1 MMRILHVVSVMDMGG
16 MENYIMNLYRK
27 IDRSKFQFDFLVHH
41 GRRGIFE
48 DEIEALGG
56 RVYHTTLMDDF
67 NLVKYLR
74 DLDRL
79 FSQNDYRIVHGHLGS
94 TAFFYLG
101 AAKRHGVSARIL
113 HSHCPGHPNTVKG
126 YVKHVLFRLSPIHA
140 NVRLACSA
148 QAGKYQFRNA
158 AFEIVPNGIDM
169 DRFRFDENMREDM
182 RRRLRLKGNFVVG
195 HVGRFYYEKNHAY
208 LLGVFRELKKREPD
222 AVLLLLGDGMLM
234 EQTRAQARAMGLEA
248 SVRFMGVI
256 GDCAGYYQAM
266 DAFVLPS
273 LYEALPLTGIEAQCA
288 GLPCLF
294 SEGVSR
300 EVKIDAQAAF
310 LPIGSENVQ
319 MWVDKLLEIRKQ
331 GSVRRR
337 PILGAERFDA
347 GINAQ
352 KMVARYEALWERK
365 I

>member
-27 IDRSKFQFDFLVHH
+27 IDRSKLQFDFLVHH

-48 DEIEALGG
+48 DEIEELGG
-56 RVYHTTLMDDF
+56 RVYHTTLMDDL
-67 NLVKYLR
+67 NLVNYMR
-74 DLDRL
+74 DLNRL
-79 FSQNDYRIVHGHLGS
+79 FSKNEYRIVHGHLGS

-126 YVKHVLFRLSPIHA
+126 YIKHALFYLSPIYA
-140 NVRLACSA
+140 NIRLACSE
-148 QAGKYQFRNA
+148 QAGKYQFRKE
-158 AFEIVPNGIDM
+158 AFEIVPNGIDV
-169 DRFRFDENMREDM
+169 DRFRYDEDM
-182 RRRLRLKGNFVVG
+182 RNDVRRRLGLEGCFVVG

-208 LLGVFRELKKREPD
+208 LLRIFQELKKREID
-222 AVLLLLGDGMLM
+222 AVLLLLGGGELM
-234 EQTRAQARAMGLEA
+234 EQTRAQARTMGLQD

-256 GDCAGYYQAM
+256 GDCGPYYQAM
-266 DAFVLPS
+266 DTFVLPS
-273 LYEALPLTGIEAQCA
+273 IYEALPLTGIEAQCA

-319 MWVDKLLEIRKQ
+319 MWVDKLLEVQKRKN
-331 GSVRRR
+331 GRHR
-337 PILGAERFDA
+337 PITGAERFDA
-347 GINAQ
+347 EINAQ
-352 KMVARYEALWERK
+352 KMVARYEKLWERET
-365 I
+365 

>member
-27 IDRSKFQFDFLVHH
+27 IDRSKLQFDFLVHH
-41 GRRGIFE
+41 GRRGVFE
-48 DEIEALGG
+48 DEIEVLGG

-67 NLVKYLR
+67 NLVRYIQ
-74 DLDRL
+74 DLNKL
-79 FSQNDYRIVHGHLGS
+79 FRHTEYQIVHGHLGS

-101 AAKRHGVSARIL
+101 VAKHHGVSARIL

-126 YVKHVLFRLSPIHA
+126 YIKHVLFYLSPIYA

-158 AFEIVPNGIDM
+158 TFEIVPNGIDV
-169 DRFRFDENMREDM
+169 DRFRFDENVRNDV
-182 RRRLRLKGNFVVG
+182 RRKLGLERCFVVG

-208 LLGVFRELKKREPD
+208 LLRIFQELKKQEPD
-222 AVLLLLGDGMLM
+222 AVLLLLGDGVLM
-234 EQTRAQARAMGLEA
+234 EQTRAQARTMGLED

-256 GDCAGYYQAM
+256 CDCAPYYQAM

-273 LYEALPLTGIEAQCA
+273 IYEALPLTGIEAQCA

-294 SEGVSR
+294 SEEVSS
-300 EVKIDAQAAF
+300 EVKLDAQAAF
-310 LPIGSENVQ
+310 LPIGFENVQ
-319 MWVDKLLEIRKQ
+319 MWVDKLVEVQKQ
-331 GSVRRR
+331 GIARHR
-337 PILGAERFDA
+337 PLLGAERFDA

-352 KMVARYEALWERK
+352 KMVARYEALWEREA
-365 I
+365 